1 MIDNWWN
8 ITPALPPNAPGKSCL
23 PVMSMHERHTPPD
36 IHAHSNALCVS
47 FFDRCS
53 CGNGCTCPERYLDG
67 SLTYNQLVTFI
78 DGIQPSAA
86 PKCQISIAMAKN
98 ATAGDKVRVNGIA
111 VTSDPGLISNARI
124 GETKYMAWLL
134 GDKWAA

>member
-1 MIDNWWN
+1 MCFCRH
-8 ITPALPPNAPGKSCL
+8 LPPL
-23 PVMSMHERHTPPD
+23 
-36 IHAHSNALCVS
+36 ALLNHH
-47 FFDRCS
+47 RCA
-53 CGNGCTCPERYLDG
+53 NGCTCPERYLDG

-78 DGIQPSAA
+78 DGIQPTAA
-86 PKCQISIAMAKN
+86 PKCQISIAMAQN
-98 ATAGDKVRVNGIA
+98 ATAGEKLRINGIA

>member
-1 MIDNWWN
+1 MK
-8 ITPALPPNAPGKSCL
+8 ALVLSAAVPKHGLGGLLLWLSLPDLSYPQHTCSHAPPC
-23 PVMSMHERHTPPD
+23 
-36 IHAHSNALCVS
+36 CVACV
-47 FFDRCS
+47 FPCS
-53 CGNGCTCPERYLDG
+53 RCGNGCECPERYLDG

-78 DGIQPSAA
+78 DGITPTAA
-86 PKCQISIAMAKN
+86 PKCQISIAMAQN
-98 ATAGDKVRVNGIA
+98 ATAGDKVRINGIA

>member
-1 MIDNWWN
+1 M
-8 ITPALPPNAPGKSCL
+8 PRFLPHPCPHCACLCPN
-23 PVMSMHERHTPPD
+23 
-36 IHAHSNALCVS
+36 
-47 FFDRCS
+47 S
-53 CGNGCTCPERYLDG
+53 CGNGCQCPERYLDG

-86 PKCQISIAMAKN
+86 PKCQISITMAQN
-98 ATAGDKVRVNGIA
+98 ATAGDKLRVNGIA

-124 GETKYMAWLL
+124 GETKYMSWLL

>member
-1 MIDNWWN
+1 MCSIGTHDF
-8 ITPALPPNAPGKSCL
+8 CL
-23 PVMSMHERHTPPD
+23 PLPLPCPTTPLLAS
-36 IHAHSNALCVS
+36 H
-47 FFDRCS
+47 RCS
-53 CGNGCTCPERYLDG
+53 NGCTCPERYLDG

-78 DGIQPSAA
+78 DGIQPTAA
-86 PKCQISIAMAKN
+86 PKCQISIAMAQN